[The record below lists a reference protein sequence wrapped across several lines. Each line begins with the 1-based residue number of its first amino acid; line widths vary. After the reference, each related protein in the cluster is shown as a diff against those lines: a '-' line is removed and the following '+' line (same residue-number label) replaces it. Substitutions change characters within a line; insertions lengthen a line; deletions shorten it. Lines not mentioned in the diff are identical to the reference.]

1 MMRNSAYKER
11 GFGIPTNYIRSNSK
25 NNDADKHGGE
35 INNLI
40 NNQYERDYIDQ
51 AKVQESFY
59 QSGAASHKKRL
70 QAHQTLMPSGTVIL
84 NDNHSN

>member
-40 NNQYERDYIDQ
+40 NNQYERDYID
-51 AKVQESFY
+51 
-59 QSGAASHKKRL
+59 
-70 QAHQTLMPSGTVIL
+70 
-84 NDNHSN
+84 